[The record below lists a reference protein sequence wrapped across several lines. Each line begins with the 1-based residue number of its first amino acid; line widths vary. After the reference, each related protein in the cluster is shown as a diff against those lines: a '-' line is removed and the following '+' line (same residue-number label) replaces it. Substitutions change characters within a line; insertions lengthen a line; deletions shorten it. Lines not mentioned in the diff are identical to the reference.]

1 MSGKKYSF
9 SKEIAES
16 LGITEA
22 IILDFFQ
29 NNRENFSLSI
39 LKDEFRF
46 LDVSQIENSYQKL
59 DNLGLFNNI
68 PAKVNASNPDESMNF
83 YPSEDLVKQ
92 AFNLGIEEDF
102 LGDQLP
108 SFNLFWKGKDLK
120 PHLKESKFL
129 QYALKNWRE
138 KEKIEY
144 TIRTIRS
151 LLNSSKDPDLKQ
163 LKINFKVI
171 DHNSNNGNLAS
182 IEKVFTEFNEKYSLI
197 NLDVSKFINKIEKT
211 NQRGESVT
219 DNQISNM
226 ANIHQSLLEA
236 KKCED
241 LIYFVEDDYIHK
253 KESLKE
259 MIFTYE
265 RLASQIN
272 NEIII
277 CPTDYPYLY
286 AKSEMTQNFLGQNY
300 HWRKVN
306 ETLCTFLTSK
316 KMIEKYWDKYVS
328 MCEKE
333 HAPFEKP
340 LHDIYEKE
348 LCISPIPSLALHF
361 TNVNSIFGLSPN
373 VNWKKVWDQN
383 EN

>member
-1 MSGKKYSF
+1 MKNIKNSNKPSFFKKLFIKISRKLGY
-9 SKEIAES
+9 EI
-16 LGITEA
+16 I
-22 IILDFFQ
+22 DQ
-29 NNRENFSLSI
+29 NNFEIVTSNKKIDEHLSVLGHKSI
-39 LKDEFRF
+39 NLPLGEVKITRKVKA
-46 LDVSQIENSYQKL
+46 LDIIIRTCASVNMLTQNKSR
-59 DNLGLFNNI
+59 LF
-68 PAKVNASNPDESMNF
+68 D
-83 YPSEDLVKQ
+83 
-92 AFNLGIEEDF
+92 
-102 LGDQLP
+102 
-108 SFNLFWKGKDLK
+108 
-120 PHLKESKFL
+120 
-129 QYALKNWRE
+129 

-144 TIRTIRS
+144 TIKTIRS
-151 LLNSSKDPDLKQ
+151 LLNSSKDPDLEQ
-163 LKINFKVI
+163 LEINFKVI
-171 DHNSNNGNLAS
+171 DHNSTVENLAAIDS
-182 IEKVFTEFNEKYSLI
+182 VFGEFSKKYSLI
-197 NLDVSKFINKIEKT
+197 NLDVSKFISKIDKT
-211 NQRGESVT
+211 NQRGEKVT

-253 KESLKE
+253 KDTLKE
-259 MIFTYE
+259 MVFTYE
-265 RLASQIN
+265 RLASQTN
-272 NEIII
+272 SEIIL
-277 CPTDYPYLY
+277 CPADYPYLY

-316 KMIEKYWDKYVS
+316 QMIEKYWDKYVS

-373 VNWKKVWDQN
+373 VNWKKVWDEN

>member
-1 MSGKKYSF
+1 MKNINNSNKPSFFKKLFIKISRKLGY
-9 SKEIAES
+9 EI
-16 LGITEA
+16 I
-22 IILDFFQ
+22 DQ
-29 NNRENFSLSI
+29 NNFEVVTSNKKIDEHLSTLGHKSI
-39 LKDEFRF
+39 NLPLGEVKITRKVKT
-46 LDVSQIENSYQKL
+46 LDIIIRTCASVNMLTQNKSR
-59 DNLGLFNNI
+59 LF
-68 PAKVNASNPDESMNF
+68 
-83 YPSEDLVKQ
+83 
-92 AFNLGIEEDF
+92 
-102 LGDQLP
+102 
-108 SFNLFWKGKDLK
+108 
-120 PHLKESKFL
+120 
-129 QYALKNWRE
+129 E

-151 LLNSSKDPDLKQ
+151 LLNSSKNHDLKK
-163 LKINFKVI
+163 LEINFKVI
-171 DHNSNNGNLAS
+171 DHNSTSENLGAIAS
-182 IEKVFTEFNEKYSLI
+182 VFKEFGKKYSLI
-197 NLDVSKFINKIEKT
+197 NLDVSKFINKIEKI
-211 NQRGESVT
+211 NQRDEKVT

-226 ANIHQSLLEA
+226 ANIYQSLLEA

-253 KESLKE
+253 KDSLKE

-272 NEIII
+272 NEVIL

-340 LHDIYEKE
+340 LHDIYENE
-348 LCISPIPSLALHF
+348 LCLSPIPSLALHF